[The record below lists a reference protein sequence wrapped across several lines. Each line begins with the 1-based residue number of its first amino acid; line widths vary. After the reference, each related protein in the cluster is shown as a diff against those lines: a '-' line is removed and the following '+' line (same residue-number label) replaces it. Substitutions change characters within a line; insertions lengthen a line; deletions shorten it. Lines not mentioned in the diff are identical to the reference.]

1 MEFEIQEIRDL
12 AEFFA
17 KRFPGEAERE
27 RIVASAGLS
36 AENLG
41 GDSLQAWE
49 RIVRSAMEKNRL
61 WNLAEAGRIAL
72 PADANLRDLANA
84 FAETKQGGFKP
95 KHLVAAVA
103 LFALAGFGF
112 ALTQPNPVSDT
123 EPATELVAVSDDIET
138 PEPVIEPEPVIDEAL
153 ELVAVEEAAA
163 EPATPAAAEP
173 PSAPPA
179 VVAPVAKAPVAPT
192 KPHVAPAAVAVAKPQ
207 TEISKRR
214 KIPADGVHGRCG
226 GAKEEIVGY
235 WYAGDATPGEAGQ
248 VIDIGRAVNVRVD
261 YPRFKNGYSSR
272 TDIVCWLQSG
282 DKVRLTQAPI
292 YVEGDVYWVP
302 LVAGDLIA
310 VPSSDA

>member
-17 KRFPGEAERE
+17 KRFPGVAERE

-84 FAETKQGGFKP
+84 FAETKQGGLKP

-123 EPATELVAVSDDIET
+123 EPATELVAVTDDIET
-138 PEPVIEPEPVIDEAL
+138 PEPVVDEAL
-153 ELVAVEEAAA
+153 ELASVEEAAA
-163 EPATPAAAEP
+163 EPIAPETAEP

-179 VVAPVAKAPVAPT
+179 VVAPVAKAPVAPE
-192 KPHVAPAAVAVAKPQ
+192 KPRVAPAAVAAAKPQ
-207 TEISKRR
+207 AESSKRR
-214 KIPADGVHGRCG
+214 RIPADGIRGRCG

-248 VIDIGRAVNVRVD
+248 VIDIGRAVNDRVD

>member
-84 FAETKQGGFKP
+84 FAETKRGGLKP

-123 EPATELVAVSDDIET
+123 EPATELVAVTDDIET
-138 PEPVIEPEPVIDEAL
+138 PEPVADEAL
-153 ELVAVEEAAA
+153 ALAPVEEAAA
-163 EPATPAAAEP
+163 EPIAPATAEQ

-179 VVAPVAKAPVAPT
+179 VVAPVAKAPLAPV
-192 KPHVAPAAVAVAKPQ
+192 KPRVAPAAVAVAKPQ
-207 TEISKRR
+207 TELLKRR
-214 KIPADGVHGRCG
+214 KIPADGVRGRCG

-261 YPRFKNGYSSR
+261 YPRFNNGYSSR